1 MPRTDDLTRRSRTR
15 TPVRSTD
22 PAVGPEPGPAP
33 TDSFEVLWSAK
44 VWIAAVAVLLAGAT
58 YVASALIGPT
68 FESSAVVQVTS
79 PRTSGSG
86 TSDAITASNDL
97 AAQYAQLASTPPVIA
112 IAVSQLGASGAG
124 LSAAVSASTV
134 ANQNLV
140 RITSQAP
147 TADAARARA
156 DAVAG
161 ALRSYVAQQ
170 SDDAV
175 AAYSATFAAGLE
187 PLDADIANAEK
198 QVASATRTASAAS
211 PGSAAITNLTNA
223 QARLSELVLR
233 RQQALAQRIT
243 DEASLRPSVTSLG
256 SAAPGDKVQPK
267 PLLYSLVALLAG
279 AFIAAQVAL
288 LRRRRLRR

>member
-15 TPVRSTD
+15 APVRSAD

-33 TDSFEVLWSAK
+33 TDSFEVLWAAK
-44 VWIAAVAVLLAGAT
+44 VWIAAIAVLLAGAT
-58 YVASALIGPT
+58 YVASSLIGPT

-97 AAQYAQLASTPPVIA
+97 AAQYAQLASTQPVIA
-112 IAVSQLGASGAG
+112 IAVKQLGAPGAG
-124 LSAAVSASTV
+124 LAAAVSASTV

-198 QVASATRTASAAS
+198 QVASATRTASSAS
-211 PGSAAITNLTNA
+211 PGSAAITSLTNA